1 MKFKRD
7 NSFFLITMILSM
19 VFSLSMFF
27 SPFAFGEEKKKQKDL
42 PERGIAVSPEYPGII
57 ISQEEENVSIDLDVT
72 NRGSRDENIFVSLTS
87 IPPGWK
93 GRIKTYSFGVTGV
106 HVKSDTS
113 KNLTLRVEPEPDL
126 ETGTYTFGIEA
137 QTEDKEFK
145 STSQVIITV
154 EEKKAEEK
162 PEGVKIT
169 TSYPVLRGPTDA
181 EFEFSLEVDNKLD
194 KDMIYNLSAQG
205 PENWEI
211 NFKPAYEDKF
221 ISSLRLKANQ
231 SQSMAIA
238 VKPFPLA
245 KPGEYP
251 IRVKVSSTEAK
262 AEVELT
268 VVLTGTYKLDA
279 GTATGLLSLNA
290 VRGKEG
296 NLSVY
301 VKNSGS
307 AILNNVAFMSI
318 KPENWKVEF
327 SPENLET
334 LPPGELKQ
342 VEVSITPAEQALVG
356 DYSVGIR
363 ADAGKLSKNLE
374 LRVTVLASTAW
385 GWIGIGIIVLVMLG
399 LVVLFIRL
407 GRR

>member
-113 KNLTLRVEPEPDL
+113 KNLTLRVEPESDL

-262 AEVELT
+262 GEVELT

>member
-262 AEVELT
+262 GEVELT

>member
-113 KNLTLRVEPEPDL
+113 KNLTLRVEPESDL

-162 PEGVKIT
+162 PEAVKIT

-262 AEVELT
+262 GEVELT

>member
-137 QTEDKEFK
+137 QTEDGEFK

-162 PEGVKIT
+162 PEAVKIT

-262 AEVELT
+262 GEVELT

>member
-87 IPPGWK
+87 IPSGWK

-113 KNLTLRVEPEPDL
+113 KNLTLRVEPESDL

-137 QTEDKEFK
+137 QTEDGEFK

-162 PEGVKIT
+162 PEAVKIT

-262 AEVELT
+262 GEVELT

>member
-27 SPFAFGEEKKKQKDL
+27 SPCAFGEEKKKQKDL

-57 ISQEEENVSIDLDVT
+57 ISQEEDNVSIDLDVT
-72 NRGSRDENIFVSLTS
+72 NQGSRDENVFVSLTS
-87 IPPGWK
+87 IPAGWK
-93 GRIKTYSFGVTGV
+93 ARIKTYSFGVTGV
-106 HVKSDTS
+106 HVKSDSS
-113 KNLTLRVEPEPDL
+113 KNLTQRVEPEPNL

-262 AEVELT
+262 GEVELT

>member
-1 MKFKRD
+1 MKCKR
-7 NSFFLITMILSM
+7 NNPFFLIPIVLSM
-19 VFSLSMFF
+19 AFSLLMGF
-27 SPFAFGEEKKKQKDL
+27 SPFAFGEEEKKRKDL
-42 PERGIAVSPEYPGII
+42 PERGIAVFPEYPGII
-57 ISQEEENVSIDLDVT
+57 ISTEDDDVSIDLDVT
-72 NRGSRDENIFVSLTS
+72 NRGRRDENIFVSLAS
-87 IPPGWK
+87 IPAGWQA
-93 GRIKTYSFGVTGV
+93 RIKTYSFGVTGI

-113 KNLTLRVEPEPDL
+113 KSLTLRAEPEADIQP
-126 ETGTYTFGIEA
+126 GRYTFRIEA
-137 QTEDKEFK
+137 ETEDGELK
-145 STSQVIITV
+145 STSQLIITV
-154 EEKKAEEK
+154 EEKKAEK
-162 PEGVKIT
+162 KAEGVNIT

-181 EFEFSLEVDNKLD
+181 EFEFSLEVENKLD
-194 KDMIYNLSAQG
+194 KDTVYNLASQG

-221 ISSLRLKANQ
+221 ISSLRLKADQ
-231 SQSMAIA
+231 SQSMAVA

-251 IRVKVSSTEAK
+251 IRVKVSSPEAK
-262 AEVELT
+262 GEVELT
-268 VVLTGTYKLDA
+268 IVLTGTYKLDA

-307 AILNNVAFMSI
+307 AALNNVDFMSV

-327 SPENLET
+327 SPEKIEA
-334 LPPGELKQ
+334 LPPGELQQ

-363 ADAGKLSKNLE
+363 ADAGKLSKNME

-385 GWIGIGIIVLVMLG
+385 GWIGIGIIVLVMAG
-399 LVVLFIRL
+399 LVVLFVRL

>member
-87 IPPGWK
+87 IPSGWK

-262 AEVELT
+262 GEVELT

>member
-57 ISQEEENVSIDLDVT
+57 ISQEEDNVSIDLDVT

-113 KNLTLRVEPEPDL
+113 KNLTLRVEPESDL

-137 QTEDKEFK
+137 QTEDGEFK

-162 PEGVKIT
+162 PEAVKIT

-262 AEVELT
+262 GEVELT

>member
-87 IPPGWK
+87 IPSGWK

-162 PEGVKIT
+162 PEAVKIT

-262 AEVELT
+262 GEVELT